1 MGSLGSRWRLVVG
14 IAAAVVVGLVTPAPA
29 GAAPVDLSGAIAQV
43 EPATVRID
51 TVINYQHAI
60 GAGTGIILDPGG
72 AVLTNFHVVQGA
84 DSITATAQGLPYT
97 VDLVGYDRGHDIA
110 VLQMRGTSGGLPAAV
125 IGDSSALVVGDPVV
139 ALGNARGSGSPLTN
153 EAGTVTGFGRTISA
167 KDELTGSAEQMT
179 GLIEVAAPVR
189 AGDSGGPLINSR
201 GEVVG
206 VTTAATVNF
215 RMGPGGEGF
224 AIPIND
230 ALAVA
235 GQIRSRT
242 PSATVHIGPPTLLGV
257 GVSPGDQNES
267 LPGVL
272 LREVLRGG
280 PAQQAGLLDGDVLLS
295 INGEQLDSATALTDV
310 LDRHYPGDVVDLVW
324 IDRNG
329 HQLTGKATLSTG
341 D

>member
-1 MGSLGSRWRLVVG
+1 MGRFGSRWRLNVG
-14 IAAAVVVGLVTPAPA
+14 IAAAVAVSLISTAPA
-29 GAAPVDLSGAIAQV
+29 SAAPVDLSAAVAQA

-72 AVLTNFHVVQGA
+72 TILTNFHVVQGA
-84 DSITATAQGLPYT
+84 DNITATALGVPYP

-110 VLQMRGTSGGLPAAV
+110 VLQIRGTAGGLPAAV
-125 IGDSSALVVGDPVV
+125 IGDSSALVIGDPVV
-139 ALGNARGSGSPLTN
+139 ALGNARGSGNPLTN
-153 EAGTVTGFGRTISA
+153 EAGTVTGFGRTITA
-167 KDELTGSAEQMT
+167 KDELSGSAEQMT

-206 VTTAATVNF
+206 VTTAASVNF

-242 PSATVHIGPPTLLGV
+242 PTATVHIGPPTLLGV
-257 GVSPGDQNES
+257 GVSPSDQSDS

-295 INGEQLDSATALTDV
+295 INGEQVNSATGLTDV

-324 IDRNG
+324 VDRNG
-329 HQLTGKATLSTG
+329 HQLTGKATLSAG